1 MKKIIISILII
12 LALSGCWDYKELN
25 NYSIVTGVAIDKSDD
40 KYEVSV
46 LISNSPK
53 NGSDAESSKA
63 KIVVYSGTGD
73 TIFAAFKDIGLI
85 SPKELYLGHFSV
97 LIISEDIAREGI
109 KPVIDIFLRES
120 TSKKNFYV
128 TITRD
133 CKAKDTLKIITPLSD
148 FPSQNITDNLL
159 STTELQGLVSN
170 INFNELLS
178 NLERSGIEPVMNSI
192 KIIGDE
198 KKGSSNKNVETSE
211 PKSYIKLDTIGI
223 FKGDKLIDFTSK
235 TESVGINVIN
245 NKIAE
250 MYVKVK
256 YNNGYVVINTTKF
269 SSDVKVSLENNK
281 PVIKI
286 NAKGEAKIVEVN
298 CDIDLNSDKELSEL
312 NKKLNKEVKR
322 YIKKGLSVAQENE
335 SDIFGFGLK
344 LYQDH
349 PKYYNSIKDN
359 WNEELKNINVE
370 IKTDIVL
377 KSKGSSQKSLE
388 ENHE

>member
-12 LALSGCWDYKELN
+12 LALSGCWNYKELN

-53 NGSDAESSKA
+53 NGSDAESSEA

-128 TITRD
+128 TITRN

-198 KKGSSNKNVETSE
+198 KKGSSNKNIETSE

-235 TESVGINVIN
+235 TESVGINIIN

-281 PVIKI
+281 SVIKI

-322 YIKKGLSVAQENE
+322 YIKEGLSVAQENE

-349 PKYYNSIKDN
+349 PKYYKSIKDN